1 LGYLTR
7 EISLYNIVYNELTYG
22 GILVDNHFG
31 KGLMAGLKAREADSV
46 TRVTRFC
53 SDYKRGF
60 VLGFSHR
67 ISEQTG
73 DRQRAAWE
81 AGVLTR
87 RYNLDKEL
95 VADFFKE
102 VNADTAVKCFFAG
115 YERGY

>member
-1 LGYLTR
+1 M
-7 EISLYNIVYNELTYG
+7 
-22 GILVDNHFG
+22 DNHFG

-46 TRVTRFC
+46 SRVTLFC

-60 VLGFSHR
+60 VLGFTHR

-73 DRQRAAWE
+73 NRQRAAWE

-95 VADFFKE
+95 VADFFRE
-102 VNADTAVKCFFAG
+102 VNTEVAVKCFLAG
-115 YERGY
+115 YEKGY

>member
-1 LGYLTR
+1 MKK
-7 EISLYNIVYNELTYG
+7 SLYNYLYSDMNNRSKS
-22 GILVDNHFG
+22 VDNHFG

-87 RYNLDKEL
+87 RYNLDKDL

-102 VNADTAVKCFFAG
+102 VNADAAVKCFFAG

>member
-1 LGYLTR
+1 
-7 EISLYNIVYNELTYG
+7 
-22 GILVDNHFG
+22 VDNHFG

-46 TRVTRFC
+46 SRVTRFC

-60 VLGFSHR
+60 VLGFTHR

-73 DRQRAAWE
+73 NRQRAAWE

-95 VADFFKE
+95 VADFFRE
-102 VNADTAVKCFFAG
+102 VNTEVAVKCFLAG
-115 YERGY
+115 YEKGY